1 MCQLL
6 VELKMVGAPDTSFSN
21 KHSELKNLKGGFM
34 AQ

>member
-21 KHSELKNLKGGFM
+21 KHSKLKNFKGGFI